1 MYKQKVTRK
10 KCSNFKTRKISCF
23 TTKKL
28 QELRKI
34 WNKAN
39 TNKRIRRKDIL
50 TTNKKIS
57 KKKLWKELSIRLN
70 TEDDS
75 KWKSILSRSD
85 NISIKSINKITE
97 DVFAPKVPY
106 SWDKKPD
113 TWLSTDDIVEI
124 LKYFEKNIQNLNFMN
139 QQQEILPKKI

>member
-57 KKKLWKELSIRLN
+57 KKN
-70 TEDDS
+70 
-75 KWKSILSRSD
+75 
-85 NISIKSINKITE
+85 
-97 DVFAPKVPY
+97 Y
-106 SWDKKPD
+106 G
-113 TWLSTDDIVEI
+113 
-124 LKYFEKNIQNLNFMN
+124 KN
-139 QQQEILPKKI
+139 